1 MESMRI
7 QQLDLWNFKA
17 FERFTMTL
25 GTNAF
30 LVGPNNAGKST
41 LISATRVAAGMLE
54 HASRRK
60 PTGVRTHDQ
69 RRASTHSLRADQY
82 GLVTENLRH
91 QFRSVESAVS
101 IRTNTDLILTGVWP
115 AEDDDSPTPFFY
127 LRHADERPVAQPSKV
142 RELTGQIG
150 IIPGLYPL
158 NHTETVLDEAY
169 LRSNFQGRRSSQHA
183 RNHLLLI
190 KDNGEL
196 EDFIEFVTSWL
207 PEIERLSVTTHL
219 GKRHGDREI
228 DVLVRER
235 GDRTLKELFWV
246 GDGMQIFVQILTHLW
261 RLQSA
266 DVVILDEPDLYLHAD
281 LQRRL
286 VRLLDSTTA
295 QTITATHSSEM
306 LAEASSESVVWV
318 DKSRRRAVRRPKPAS
333 LEDLSTQIGS
343 SFNLRLATALRAR
356 TVVFVEG
363 DDMSI
368 IRELAKTV
376 GADDLA
382 GERNCAVIEI
392 KGFSNWVRVEP
403 FKWFVSD
410 FLDGSVDV
418 YVLLDR
424 DCRADA
430 DVLEVSRSLEA
441 VGVHAHVWR
450 RKELESYLLDP
461 TALARVSQSSPSY
474 ISSQLKRITDR
485 MTEDVLAQFA
495 KERHF
500 FSPSGKKDIARTI
513 SETNAELRPR
523 TVDPVWR
530 LHRYP
535 AKAIL
540 NELNKA
546 LQQAGHTT
554 VSPKN
559 LARQL
564 RQSEIPDE
572 MRNWLIE
579 VNSSIAGRP
588 TRPPGLGHHTL

>member
-1 MESMRI
+1 MRI

-25 GTNAF
+25 GASAF

-41 LISATRVAAGMLE
+41 LIAAARVAAGMLE

-60 PTGVRTHDQ
+60 PTGY
-69 RRASTHSLRADQY
+69 RRHGERGARTHSLRADQY
-82 GLVTENLRH
+82 GLVIENLRH
-91 QFRSVESAVS
+91 QFRSGESAVS
-101 IRTNTDLILTGVWP
+101 IGTDTDLILTGVWP
-115 AEDDDSPTPFFY
+115 AQDDPNPDAFFY
-127 LRHADERPVAQPSKV
+127 LRRLDERPVLQPSKV

-158 NHTETVLDEAY
+158 NQTETVLEETY
-169 LRSNFQGRRSSQHA
+169 VRSHFQHRRSSQHA
-183 RNHLLLI
+183 RNQLLLVER
-190 KDNGEL
+190 GEEF
-196 EDFIEFVTSWL
+196 EDFKEFASRWL
-207 PEIERLSVTTHL
+207 PEIEELSIRIRP
-219 GKRHGDREI
+219 GKELGDREL
-228 DVLVRER
+228 DVFVRER
-235 GDRTLKELFWV
+235 GDRTPKELFWA

-261 RLQSA
+261 RLRSA

-318 DKSRRRAVRRPKPAS
+318 DKTRRRAIRRPKSAS

-368 IRELAKTV
+368 IRELAKTI

-382 GERNCAVIEI
+382 RERNCAVIEI
-392 KGFSNWVRVEP
+392 KGFSNWVQVEP

-410 FLDGSVDV
+410 FLEGSVDV

-424 DCRADA
+424 DYRADA
-430 DVLEVSRSLEA
+430 DVREVRSTLDA
-441 VGVHAHVWR
+441 IGVHAHIWR

-461 TALARVSQSSPSY
+461 AALARVSSASLSY
-474 ISSQLKRITDR
+474 ISSQLESITDD
-485 MTEDVLAQFA
+485 MTEDVLARFA

-500 FSPSGKKDIARTI
+500 SGPSGNRDVARTF
-513 SETNAELRPR
+513 SETNTKLRPIV
-523 TVDPVWR
+523 VDPVWR

-535 AKAIL
+535 AKKIL
-540 NELNKA
+540 NALNRA
-546 LQQAGHTT
+546 LQQAGRRT
-554 VSPKN
+554 VSTKN

-564 RQSEIPDE
+564 RPTEIPDE
-572 MRNWLIE
+572 MRDWLSE
-579 VNSSIAGRP
+579 VDSSIR
-588 TRPPGLGHHTL
+588 R

>member
-1 MESMRI
+1 MRI

-25 GTNAF
+25 GASAF

-41 LISATRVAAGMLE
+41 LIAAARVAAGMLE
-54 HASRRK
+54 HASRRM
-60 PTGVRTHDQ
+60 PTGYRTHDE
-69 RRASTHSLRADQY
+69 RRARTHMLRADQY

-91 QFRSVESAVS
+91 QFRSGESAVS
-101 IRTNTDLILTGVWP
+101 VRADTDLILTGVWP
-115 AEDDDSPTPFFY
+115 AEDDTHPDAFFY
-127 LRHADERPVAQPSKV
+127 LRHSDERPVFQPSKV

-158 NHTETVLDEAY
+158 NHTETVLDEKY
-169 LRSNFQGRRSSQHA
+169 LRSHFQSRRSSQHA
-183 RNHLLLI
+183 RNQLLLI
-190 KDNGEL
+190 DRDGEF
-196 EDFIEFVTSWL
+196 EDFKEFVNLWL
-207 PEIERLSVTTHL
+207 PEIEELSVTTRPGAEL
-219 GKRHGDREI
+219 SDREL
-228 DVLVRER
+228 DVFVRER
-235 GDRTLKELFWV
+235 GDRTPKELCWA
-246 GDGMQIFVQILTHLW
+246 GDGMQVFVQILTHLW
-261 RLQSA
+261 RLRSA
-266 DVVILDEPDLYLHAD
+266 DVVILDEPELYLHAD

-318 DKSRRRAVRRPKPAS
+318 DKTRQRAIRRPKPAS
-333 LEDLSTQIGS
+333 LEDLSAQIGS

-368 IRELAKTV
+368 IRELAKTI

-382 GERNCAVIEI
+382 RERNCAVIEI

-424 DCRADA
+424 DYRADA
-430 DVLEVSRSLEA
+430 DVSKVRSTLEA
-441 VGVHAHVWR
+441 IGVHAHVWR
-450 RKELESYLLDP
+450 RKELENYLLDP
-461 TALARVSQSSPSY
+461 TALARVSNSTPEY
-474 ISSQLKRITDR
+474 ILSQLESITDD

-495 KERHF
+495 EKRHF
-500 FSPSGKKDIARTI
+500 FSPSDKKDLARTI
-513 SETNAELRPR
+513 SETYSELRPR
-523 TVDPVWR
+523 VVDPEWR
-530 LHRYP
+530 FHRYP

-540 NELNKA
+540 SALNGA
-546 LQQAGHTT
+546 LQQNARTT
-554 VSPKN
+554 VSSKN

-564 RQSEIPDE
+564 LPTEIPDE
-572 MRNWLIE
+572 MRDWLNE
-579 VNSSIAGRP
+579 VNSNIR
-588 TRPPGLGHHTL
+588 R

>member
-1 MESMRI
+1 MRI
-7 QQLDLWNFKA
+7 QQLDLLNFKA
-17 FERFTMTL
+17 FEKFTMTL
-25 GTNAF
+25 GANAF

-41 LISATRVAAGMLE
+41 LIAATRVAAGMLE
-54 HASRRK
+54 QASRRR
-60 PTGVRTHDQ
+60 PTGHRAHGH
-69 RRASTHSLRADQY
+69 RRVTAHSLRADQY

-91 QFRSVESAVS
+91 QFRSGESAVS
-101 IRTNTDLILTGVWP
+101 LRTDTDLILTGVWP
-115 AEDDDSPTPFFY
+115 SDDDDLPKPFFY
-127 LRHADERPVAQPSKV
+127 LRRSDERNVSQPKGV
-142 RELTGQIG
+142 RELTGPIG
-150 IIPGLYPL
+150 IIPGLYPI
-158 NHTETVLDEAY
+158 NHTETVRDETY
-169 LRSNFQGRRSSQHA
+169 LRSNFQGSRSSQHA
-183 RNHLLLI
+183 RNQLLLI
-190 KDNGEL
+190 RRDEQF
-196 EDFIEFVTSWL
+196 EDFKEFVTSWL
-207 PEIERLSVTTHL
+207 PEIEELSVITRP
-219 GKRHGDREI
+219 GKDLGDREL

-235 GDRTLKELFWV
+235 GDRTPKELFWV

-261 RLQSA
+261 RLRSA

-363 DDMSI
+363 HDMSI
-368 IRELAKTV
+368 IRELAKTI

-392 KGFSNWVRVEP
+392 KGFSNWVQVEP

-410 FLDGSVDV
+410 FLDSSVDV

-424 DCRADA
+424 DYRADA
-430 DVLEVSRSLEA
+430 DVGAVRSTLEA
-441 VGVHAHVWR
+441 IDIHAHIWH
-450 RKELESYLLDP
+450 RKELENYLLDP
-461 TALARVSQSSPSY
+461 AALARVSNTSPSY
-474 ISSQLKRITDR
+474 ISSQLASITDD
-485 MTEDVLAQFA
+485 MTEDVLGQFA

-500 FSPSGKKDIARTI
+500 SSPSGSKDIARTV
-513 SETNAELRPR
+513 SETIRELRPR
-523 TVDPVWR
+523 AEDPMWR
-530 LHRYP
+530 LRRYP
-535 AKAIL
+535 AKTIL
-540 NELNKA
+540 NALNKT

-554 VSPKN
+554 VSTKN

-564 RQSEIPDE
+564 RPSEIPDE
-572 MRNWLIE
+572 MCNWLNE
-579 VNSSIAGRP
+579 VNSSIGR
-588 TRPPGLGHHTL
+588 

>member
-1 MESMRI
+1 MRI

-25 GTNAF
+25 GANAF

-41 LISATRVAAGMLE
+41 LISAASVAAGMLE
-54 HASRRK
+54 HASRRRA
-60 PTGVRTHDQ
+60 TGHGAHGERRVR
-69 RRASTHSLRADQY
+69 THSLRADQY

-91 QFRSVESAVS
+91 QFRPGESAVS
-101 IRTNTDLILTGVWP
+101 IRTDTNLILTGVWP
-115 AEDDDSPTPFFY
+115 PEDDYSAKPFFY
-127 LRHADERPVAQPSKV
+127 LRHPDERPISQPSKV

-150 IIPGLYPL
+150 VIPGLYPI
-158 NHTETVLDEAY
+158 NHTETVLDTKY
-169 LRSNFQGRRSSQHA
+169 LRANFQSRRSSQHA
-183 RNHLLLI
+183 RNQLLLI
-190 KDNGEL
+190 KRAGEF
-196 EDFIEFVTSWL
+196 EDFSEFVTLWL
-207 PEIERLSVTTHL
+207 PEIEKLSVTTRT
-219 GKRHGDREI
+219 GREPWEREI

-235 GDRTLKELFWV
+235 GDRTQKELFWV
-246 GDGMQIFVQILTHLW
+246 GDGMQIFIQILTHLW
-261 RLQSA
+261 RLRSA
-266 DVVILDEPDLYLHAD
+266 DVAILDEPDLYLHAD

-318 DKSRRRAVRRPKPAS
+318 DKTRRRAVRRPKPAS

-368 IRELAKTV
+368 IRELAKTI
-376 GADDLA
+376 GAVDLA
-382 GERNCAVIEI
+382 REHNCAVIEI

-410 FLDGSVDV
+410 FLDGAVDV

-424 DCRADA
+424 DYRADA
-430 DVLEVSRSLEA
+430 DINEVYSTLEA

-450 RKELESYLLDP
+450 RKELENYLFDT
-461 TALARVSQSSPSY
+461 TALARVSKSSPSY
-474 ISSQLKRITDR
+474 ISSQLESITDD
-485 MTEDVLAQFA
+485 MTESVLAQFA
-495 KERHF
+495 EKRHF
-500 FSPSGKKDIARTI
+500 FSQSGKKGLARTLRK
-513 SETNAELRPR
+513 TYTELRPLAM
-523 TVDPVWR
+523 DPVWR

-540 NELNKA
+540 NDLNKT

-554 VSPKN
+554 VSTKT
-559 LARQL
+559 LARQM
-564 RQSEIPDE
+564 RQSEIPEE
-572 MRNWLIE
+572 MRTWLIE
-579 VNSSIAGRP
+579 VNASIR
-588 TRPPGLGHHTL
+588 L

>member
-41 LISATRVAAGMLE
+41 LIAATRVAAGMLDQ
-54 HASRRK
+54 ASKRK
-60 PTGVRTHDQ
+60 TTGHRAHGQ
-69 RRASTHSLRADQY
+69 RRVSTHSLRADQY

-91 QFRSVESAVS
+91 QFRSGESAVAV
-101 IRTNTDLILTGVWP
+101 RTDTDLILTGVWP
-115 AEDDDSPTPFFY
+115 SDDDDRPEPFFY
-127 LRHADERPVAQPSKV
+127 LRHRDERSISQPKAV
-142 RELTGQIG
+142 RELNGEIG
-150 IIPGLYPL
+150 IIPGLYPI
-158 NHTETVLDEAY
+158 NHTETVRDETY
-169 LRSNFQGRRSSQHA
+169 LRSNFQTSRSSQHA
-183 RNHLLLI
+183 RNQMLLI
-190 KDNGEL
+190 QGDQEF
-196 EDFIEFVTSWL
+196 EEFEEFVTFWL
-207 PEIERLSVTTHL
+207 PEVEELSVTTRP
-219 GKRHGDREI
+219 GNSIGTREI

-235 GDRTLKELFWV
+235 GDRTPKELFWV

-261 RLQSA
+261 RLRSA

-286 VRLLDSTTA
+286 VRLLDSTEA
-295 QTITATHSSEM
+295 QTIAATHSSEM

-318 DKSRRRAVRRPKPAS
+318 DKSRRRAIRRPKPAS

-363 DDMSI
+363 NDMSI
-368 IRELAKTV
+368 IREVAKTI

-392 KGFSNWVRVEP
+392 KGFNNWVQVEP

-424 DCRADA
+424 DYRADA
-430 DVLEVSRSLEA
+430 DVARVRSTMLGI
-441 VGVHAHVWR
+441 GVHAHVWR

-461 TALARVSQSSPSY
+461 TALARVAASSRAE
-474 ISSQLKRITDR
+474 ISTQLELITNS

-495 KERHF
+495 QKRYF
-500 FSPSGKKDIARTI
+500 FSAPAKKDLARTI
-513 SETNAELRPR
+513 SDTNAELRPR
-523 TVDPVWR
+523 ALDPAWR
-530 LHRYP
+530 LRRYP
-535 AKAIL
+535 PKAIL
-540 NELNKA
+540 NALNRA
-546 LQQAGHTT
+546 LQDAGGTT
-554 VSPKN
+554 VSTKT

-564 RQSEIPDE
+564 RRSEIPDE
-572 MRNWLIE
+572 MGDWLIE
-579 VNSSIAGRP
+579 VNSSIR
-588 TRPPGLGHHTL
+588 R

>member
-1 MESMRI
+1 MRI
-7 QQLDLWNFKA
+7 QRLDLWNFKA
-17 FERFTMTL
+17 FERFTMNL
-25 GTNAF
+25 GASAF

-41 LISATRVAAGMLE
+41 LISAARVAAGMLE
-54 HASRRK
+54 QASRRR
-60 PTGVRTHDQ
+60 PTWYRMHGE
-69 RRASTHSLRADQY
+69 RRAHTHSLRADQY

-91 QFRSVESAVS
+91 QFRSGESAVS
-101 IRTNTDLILTGVWP
+101 IRTDADLILTGVWP
-115 AEDDDSPTPFFY
+115 ADDDPEPDPFFY
-127 LRHADERPVAQPSKV
+127 LRHSDERPLSQPGKI

-158 NHTETVLDEAY
+158 NHTETVLEEKY
-169 LRSNFQGRRSSQHA
+169 VHSHVQRRRSSQHA
-183 RNHLLLI
+183 RNQLLLI
-190 KDNGEL
+190 RRDNEL
-196 EDFIEFVTSWL
+196 EEFKEFVSLWL
-207 PEIERLSVTTHL
+207 PEIEELSIRTRP
-219 GKRHGDREI
+219 GKELADREL

-235 GDRTLKELFWV
+235 GDRTPKELFWI

-261 RLQSA
+261 RLRSA

-286 VRLLDSTTA
+286 VRLLDSLAA

-318 DKSRRRAVRRPKPAS
+318 DKTRRRAVRRPKSAS

-368 IRELAKTV
+368 IRELAKTI

-382 GERNCAVIEI
+382 GERNCAVIAI
-392 KGFSNWVRVEP
+392 KGFSNWVQVEP

-418 YVLLDR
+418 FLLLDR
-424 DCRADA
+424 DYRADA
-430 DVLEVSRSLEA
+430 EVDEVRLTLEA
-441 VGVHAHVWR
+441 IDIHVHVWR

-461 TALARVSQSSPSY
+461 TALARVSDSTSDY
-474 ISSQLKRITDR
+474 ISSQLESITDD

-500 FSPSGKKDIARTI
+500 SSQPGNRDVGRTF
-513 SETNAELRPR
+513 SETNTELRPL
-523 TVDPVWR
+523 VGDPMWR
-530 LHRYP
+530 IHRYP

-540 NELNKA
+540 NALNRA
-546 LQQAGHTT
+546 LQEAGHPT
-554 VSPKN
+554 VSTKN
-559 LARQL
+559 LARQM
-564 RQSEIPDE
+564 RSTEIPDE
-572 MRNWLIE
+572 MRDWLIE
-579 VNSSIAGRP
+579 VDSSIR
-588 TRPPGLGHHTL
+588 R

>member
-17 FERFTMTL
+17 FERFTMTF
-25 GTNAF
+25 GANAF

-41 LISATRVAAGMLE
+41 LIGAAGVAAGMLE
-54 HASRRK
+54 HASRRRA
-60 PTGVRTHDQ
+60 TGFREHGERVVC
-69 RRASTHSLRADQY
+69 THSLRADQY

-91 QFRSVESAVS
+91 QFRSAESAVS
-101 IRTNTDLILTGVWP
+101 IRTDTDLILTGVWP
-115 AEDDDSPTPFFY
+115 SDDDDNSEPFFY
-127 LRHADERPVAQPSKV
+127 LRRPDERSVSEPSKV

-150 IIPGLYPL
+150 VVPGLYPM
-158 NHTETVLDEAY
+158 NHTETVLEATY
-169 LRSNFQGRRSSQHA
+169 VRANFQRRRSSQHA
-183 RNHLLLI
+183 RNQLLLI
-190 KDNGEL
+190 KDDDEF
-196 EDFIEFVTSWL
+196 EDFNEFLTSWL
-207 PEIERLSVTTHL
+207 PEIEELSVTTRS
-219 GKRHGDREI
+219 GKELGDREI
-228 DVLVRER
+228 DALVQQR
-235 GDRTLKELFWV
+235 GDRTPKELFWV
-246 GDGMQIFVQILTHLW
+246 GDGMQIFVQLLTHLW
-261 RLQSA
+261 RLRSA

-286 VRLLDSTTA
+286 VRLLDSMTA

-382 GERNCAVIEI
+382 REHNCAVIEI

-424 DCRADA
+424 DYRADA
-430 DVLEVSRSLEA
+430 DVGQVCSTLEA
-441 VGVHAHVWR
+441 VGVHAHVWE
-450 RKELESYLLDP
+450 RKELENYLLDP
-461 TALARVSQSSPSY
+461 TALARVSNSSPSY
-474 ISSQLKRITDR
+474 ILSQLELITDD

-495 KERHF
+495 EKRHF
-500 FSPSGKKDIARTI
+500 FSPSGKKDLAGTI
-513 SETNAELRPR
+513 SETNTELRPR
-523 TVDPVWR
+523 VLDPVWR

-540 NELNKA
+540 NDLNRI
-546 LQQAGHTT
+546 LQQAGYTT
-554 VSPKN
+554 VSTKN

-564 RQSEIPDE
+564 RQSEIPEE

-579 VNSSIAGRP
+579 VNSSIVGSGSQQRW
-588 TRPPGLGHHTL
+588 LGHYT

>member
-1 MESMRI
+1 MRI

-25 GTNAF
+25 GASAF

-41 LISATRVAAGMLE
+41 LIAAARVAAGMLE
-54 HASRRK
+54 TASRWK
-60 PTGVRTHDQ
+60 ATGFRTHDE
-69 RRASTHSLRADQY
+69 RGARTHLLRADQY

-91 QFRSVESAVS
+91 QFRSAESAVS
-101 IRTNTDLILTGVWP
+101 IRTDTDLILTGVWP
-115 AEDDDSPTPFFY
+115 AEYDTEPNPYFY
-127 LRHADERPVAQPSKV
+127 LRRSDGRPIVQPSMV

-158 NHTETVLDEAY
+158 NHTEVVLDEKY
-169 LRSNFQGRRSSQHA
+169 LRSNFQSRRSSQHA
-183 RNHLLLI
+183 RNQLRLI
-190 KDNGEL
+190 ERSGEF
-196 EDFIEFVTSWL
+196 EDFREFVTLWL
-207 PEIERLSVTTHL
+207 PEIEELSVTTRPGETL
-219 GKRHGDREI
+219 ADREL

-235 GDRTLKELFWV
+235 GDRMPKELFWV
-246 GDGMQIFVQILTHLW
+246 GDGIQIFVQILTHLW
-261 RLQSA
+261 RLRSA
-266 DVVILDEPDLYLHAD
+266 DVMILDEPDLYLHAD

-318 DKSRRRAVRRPKPAS
+318 DKTRRRAVRRPKPAS

-343 SFNLRLATALRAR
+343 SFNLRLAAALRAR

-368 IRELAKTV
+368 IRELAKTI
-376 GADDLA
+376 GADRLA

-392 KGFSNWVRVEP
+392 KGYSNWSQVEP
-403 FKWFVSD
+403 FNWFVSD

-418 YVLLDR
+418 FLLLDR
-424 DCRADA
+424 DYRADA
-430 DVLEVSRSLEA
+430 DISEVRSTLDA
-441 VGVHAHVWR
+441 IGVHAHVWH

-461 TALARVSQSSPSY
+461 SALARVSGTSLSY
-474 ISSQLKRITDR
+474 ISSQLELITSDL
-485 MTEDVLAQFA
+485 TEYVLAQFA
-495 KERHF
+495 EKRHF
-500 FSPSGKKDIARTI
+500 SSPSGKRDPARAFR
-513 SETNAELRPR
+513 ETNTELRPKV
-523 TVDPVWR
+523 VDSEWR

-535 AKAIL
+535 AKRIL
-540 NELNKA
+540 SALNRT
-546 LQQAGHTT
+546 LQEDGHTT
-554 VSPKN
+554 VSTKD

-564 RQSEIPDE
+564 RDTEIPDE

-579 VNSSIAGRP
+579 VDSSIR
-588 TRPPGLGHHTL
+588 R

>member
-1 MESMRI
+1 MRI

-25 GTNAF
+25 GANAF

-41 LISATRVAAGMLE
+41 LIAAARVAAGMLE

-60 PTGVRTHDQ
+60 ATGYRAHGQ
-69 RRASTHSLRADQY
+69 RRVNTHLLRADQY

-91 QFRSVESAVS
+91 QFRSGESAVS
-101 IRTNTDLILTGVWP
+101 VRTDTDLILTGVWP
-115 AEDDDSPTPFFY
+115 SDDDDRPEPFFY
-127 LRHADERPVAQPSKV
+127 LRRPDERSISQPSIV
-142 RELTGQIG
+142 RDLTGQIG

-158 NHTETVLDEAY
+158 NHTETVREETY
-169 LRSNFQGRRSSQHA
+169 LRSNFQSSRSSQHA
-183 RNHLLLI
+183 RNQLLLI
-190 KDNGEL
+190 EGDDEF
-196 EDFIEFVTSWL
+196 EDFNEFVTFWL
-207 PEIERLSVTTHL
+207 PEVEELSVSTRP
-219 GKRHGDREI
+219 GKELGDREI

-235 GDRTLKELFWV
+235 GDRTPKELFWV
-246 GDGMQIFVQILTHLW
+246 GDGMQIFMQILTHLW
-261 RLQSA
+261 RLRSA

-286 VRLLDSTTA
+286 VRLLDSTNA

-318 DKSRRRAVRRPKPAS
+318 DKSRRRAIRRPKPAS
-333 LEDLSTQIGS
+333 LEDMSTQIGS

-368 IRELAKTV
+368 IREVAKTI
-376 GADDLA
+376 GAADLA

-392 KGFSNWVRVEP
+392 KGFSNWVQVEP

-418 YVLLDR
+418 FVLLDR
-424 DCRADA
+424 DYRADG
-430 DVLEVSRSLEA
+430 DVGKVRLTLESID
-441 VGVHAHVWR
+441 VHAHVWQ
-450 RKELESYLLDP
+450 RKELESYLLDAA
-461 TALARVSQSSPSY
+461 ALARVSNSSTAD
-474 ISSQLKRITDR
+474 ISTQLESITDA

-495 KERHF
+495 EKRHF
-500 FSPSGKKDIARTI
+500 FGPSGKKDLARTI
-513 SETNAELRPR
+513 SETNAELRPQV
-523 TVDPVWR
+523 VDPVWR
-530 LHRYP
+530 LRRYP

-540 NELNKA
+540 NALNQA
-546 LQQAGHTT
+546 LQEAGSTT
-554 VSPKN
+554 VSTKN

-564 RQSEIPDE
+564 RRSEIPDE
-572 MRNWLIE
+572 MRDWLIE
-579 VNSSIAGRP
+579 VNSSISR
-588 TRPPGLGHHTL
+588 

>member
-1 MESMRI
+1 MRI

-25 GTNAF
+25 GANAF

-41 LISATRVAAGMLE
+41 LIAAVRVAAGMLE
-54 HASRRK
+54 HASRRR
-60 PTGVRTHDQ
+60 PTGYRAHGP
-69 RRASTHSLRADQY
+69 RRAKTHLLRADQY

-91 QFRSVESAVS
+91 QFRSGESAVS
-101 IRTNTDLILTGVWP
+101 LRTDTDLILTGVWP
-115 AEDDDSPTPFFY
+115 SDDDDFPKPFFY
-127 LRHADERPVAQPSKV
+127 LRRPDERSVSQPKSV

-158 NHTETVLDEAY
+158 NHTETVLEEKY
-169 LRSNFQGRRSSQHA
+169 VRSNFQGSRSSQHA
-183 RNHLLLI
+183 RNQLLLI
-190 KDNGEL
+190 RRDEEF
-196 EDFIEFVTSWL
+196 EDFNEFVTLWL
-207 PEIERLSVTTHL
+207 PEIEELSVTTRP
-219 GKRHGDREI
+219 GKELGDREI
-228 DVLVRER
+228 DVFVRER
-235 GDRTLKELFWV
+235 GDRTPKELFWV

-261 RLQSA
+261 RLRSA

-286 VRLLDSTTA
+286 VRLLNSTTG

-368 IRELAKTV
+368 IRELAKTI
-376 GADDLA
+376 GAHHLA

-392 KGFSNWVRVEP
+392 KGFSNWVQVEP

-424 DCRADA
+424 DYRPDA
-430 DVLEVSRSLEA
+430 DIGEVRSTLEA
-441 VGVHAHVWR
+441 IGVHAHVWR
-450 RKELESYLLDP
+450 RKELENYLLDP
-461 TALARVSQSSPSY
+461 AALARASNTSPSY
-474 ISSQLKRITDR
+474 ISSQLESITDA
-485 MTEDVLAQFA
+485 MTEDVLGQFA
-495 KERHF
+495 EKRHVS
-500 FSPSGKKDIARTI
+500 SPSVSEDLARTV
-513 SETNAELRPR
+513 SETNRKLRPR
-523 TVDPVWR
+523 VVDPMWR

-540 NELNKA
+540 NALNKD

-554 VSPKN
+554 VSTKN

-564 RQSEIPDE
+564 RPSEIPDE
-572 MRNWLIE
+572 MRNWLNE
-579 VNSSIAGRP
+579 VDSSIR
-588 TRPPGLGHHTL
+588 R

>member
-1 MESMRI
+1 
-7 QQLDLWNFKA
+7 
-17 FERFTMTL
+17 MTL
-25 GTNAF
+25 GANAF

-41 LISATRVAAGMLE
+41 LIAAARVAAGMLD
-54 HASRRK
+54 HATRRQ
-60 PTGVRTHDQ
+60 PTGRREHGPRRVATH
-69 RRASTHSLRADQY
+69 RLRADQY

-91 QFRSVESAVS
+91 QFRSGESAVS
-101 IRTNTDLILTGVWP
+101 LRTDTDLVLTGVWP
-115 AEDDDSPTPFFY
+115 ADDDEFPRPFFY
-127 LRHADERPVAQPSKV
+127 LRQSDGRNVSQPSKV

-150 IIPGLYPL
+150 IIPGLYPI
-158 NHTETVLDEAY
+158 NHTETVLQEDY
-169 LRSNFQGRRSSQHA
+169 VRSNFQRSRSSQHA
-183 RNHLLLI
+183 RNQLLLI
-190 KDNGEL
+190 RHGDEF
-196 EDFIEFVTSWL
+196 EDFIEFVTRWL
-207 PEIERLSVTTHL
+207 PEVEELSLRTRP
-219 GKRHGDREI
+219 GKEPGDREI
-228 DVLVRER
+228 DVFVRER
-235 GDRTLKELFWV
+235 GDRTRKELFWV

-261 RLQSA
+261 RLRSA

-318 DKSRRRAVRRPKPAS
+318 DKTRSKAIRRPKPAS
-333 LEDLSTQIGS
+333 LEDLSAQIGS

-363 DDMSI
+363 DDMSV
-368 IRELAKTV
+368 IREVAKTI
-376 GADDLA
+376 GADHLA
-382 GERNCAVIEI
+382 SGRNCAVIEI
-392 KGFSNWVRVEP
+392 KGFANWVRVEP

-410 FLDGSVDV
+410 FLDDSVDV

-424 DCRADA
+424 DYRAEA
-430 DVLEVSRSLEA
+430 DVDEVRSTLDA

-461 TALARVSQSSPSY
+461 AALARVSDAPPGY
-474 ISSQLKRITDR
+474 ISSQLELITDS

-523 TVDPVWR
+523 VVDPVWR

-540 NELNKA
+540 NALNEA

-554 VSPKN
+554 VSTKN

-564 RQSEIPDE
+564 RLSEIPDE
-572 MRNWLIE
+572 MRNWLFE
-579 VNSSIAGRP
+579 VDSSIR
-588 TRPPGLGHHTL
+588 R